1 MSLTQERIGEIALL
15 VLKKKIR
22 QDGFR
27 LNSDNIKN
35 IKQKTTDEANN
46 LGIPAEEFAEFMK
59 IILREMYEDTIS
71 QLENVK

>member
-27 LNSDNIKN
+27 LSSDNIK
-35 IKQKTTDEANN
+35 QKITDEANN
-46 LGIPAEEFAEFMK
+46 LGIPAEEFAEFTK
-59 IILREMYEDTIS
+59 IILWEMYEDTIS

>member
-27 LNSDNIKN
+27 LSSDNIK
-35 IKQKTTDEANN
+35 QKITDEANN

>member
-15 VLKKKIR
+15 VLKKKMR

-27 LNSDNIKN
+27 LSSDNIT
-35 IKQKTTDEANN
+35 QKTTNEANN
-46 LGIPAEEFAEFMK
+46 LGIPAEEFAEFTK